1 MAEAKKNAP
10 AEKVQETEEEKKG
23 SAEKQGGNAEYTVEE
38 LIAAADQVFEQPSEC
53 AKVALALS
61 KKKKMTV
68 EEAKRQVDAFMRR
81 EVK

>member
-10 AEKVQETEEEKKG
+10 AEKVQETAEEKKD
-23 SAEKQGGNAEYTVEE
+23 STEKQGGNAEYTVEE
-38 LIAAADQVFEQPSEC
+38 LIAEADQVFEQPSEC
-53 AKVALALS
+53 VKVALALS

>member
-1 MAEAKKNAP
+1 MAEAKKNTP
-10 AEKVQETEEEKKG
+10 AEKQQEAAEAKKT
-23 SAEKQGGNAEYTVEE
+23 SAEKQDAEYTVEE

-53 AKVALALS
+53 VKVALALS